1 MSTDVEKTVKFTPT
15 VLDGA
20 AVNDGINKRIAE
32 AETVDDL
39 FAGSGETLSLQ
50 DIEGEYVTIESAAFH
65 ESSDQYK
72 DGGWGIFAVLNLDDG
87 RVITTGSKTVV
98 LKLYKL
104 QELTGY
110 PLPFAVVF
118 KGTQTRNGFTA
129 WDMDKDRR

>member
-1 MSTDVEKTVKFTPT
+1 MSEIETQVKFTPT

-20 AVNDGINKRIAE
+20 TVNDGIHRSIAE
-32 AETVDDL
+32 AESIDDL
-39 FAGSGETLSLQ
+39 FQGSTTLSLQ
-50 DIEGEYVTIESAAFH
+50 DIEGEFVNITSVAFH

-87 RVITTGSKTVV
+87 RVVTTGSKTVV

-104 QELTGY
+104 QEFGAF
-110 PLPFAVVF
+110 PLDFAVVF